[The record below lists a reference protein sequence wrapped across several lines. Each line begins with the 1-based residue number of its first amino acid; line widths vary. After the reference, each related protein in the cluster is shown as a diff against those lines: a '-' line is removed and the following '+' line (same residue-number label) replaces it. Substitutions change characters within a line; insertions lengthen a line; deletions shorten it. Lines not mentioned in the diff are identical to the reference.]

1 MDFNRRKGP
10 GESLGS
16 SIRPG
21 GEAVGGDDDVEGHGM
36 SIRNPDMGPDGI
48 GRRPQDDDVEGHMTA
63 DDLGTQGIGSSARK
77 AIDDGSDDDV
87 EGHIGAGARKA
98 FEPEGIGSSARKAVD
113 DGSDDDVEGH
123 IGAGAR
129 K

>member
-63 DDLGTQGIGSSARK
+63 DDLGTESAR
-77 AIDDGSDDDV
+77 AARATGDDDDV

-98 FEPEGIGSSARKAVD
+98 FEPEGIGAGARKASD
-113 DGSDDDVEGH
+113 DGSDDVEGH
-123 IGAGAR
+123 VQL
-129 K
+129 KK